1 MGVQAVGAE
10 YLEQSS
16 SLRKPIS
23 TLPYPNRNSAL
34 NVWTNSAAHATLA
47 VITPLFAVEG
57 SWAKQ
62 GARHR
67 LEGRAIGGEDV
78 DANPLVGAWSLV
90 SFEVRAAD
98 GRVSYPYGSDALG
111 HIIYS
116 PDGYMSVTI
125 MSANRPDF
133 ETSDLLGGSL
143 EERAEAARTYVSYSG
158 PYEVLAGRLVH
169 HVEVSLF
176 PNWVGGSQER
186 FYELE
191 DDRLRLS
198 TAPMLLS
205 GSEQQAHLIWARVPS
220 AV

>member
-1 MGVQAVGAE
+1 M
-10 YLEQSS
+10 
-16 SLRKPIS
+16 
-23 TLPYPNRNSAL
+23 
-34 NVWTNSAAHATLA
+34 
-47 VITPLFAVEG
+47 
-57 SWAKQ
+57 
-62 GARHR
+62 
-67 LEGRAIGGEDV
+67 

-90 SFEVRAAD
+90 SFEVRAAN
-98 GRVSYPYGSDALG
+98 GLVSYPYGSDALG

-116 PDGYMSVTI
+116 HDGYMSVTI
-125 MSANRPDF
+125 MSAGRPDF

-158 PYEVLAGRLVH
+158 PYEVLDRRVVH

-191 DDRLRLS
+191 EDRLRLS
-198 TAPMLLS
+198 TAPMLLG
-205 GSEQQAHLIWARVPS
+205 GSEQQAHLIWARMPS